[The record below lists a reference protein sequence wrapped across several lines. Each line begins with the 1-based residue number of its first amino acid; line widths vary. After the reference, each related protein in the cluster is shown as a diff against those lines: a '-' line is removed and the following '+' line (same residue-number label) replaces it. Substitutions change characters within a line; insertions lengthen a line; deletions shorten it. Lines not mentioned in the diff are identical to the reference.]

1 MPGIVV
7 LLILLLLLSAYFSA
21 TELAFILSNKIK
33 IEIRARKNNLAAR
46 NALYFVKKPQLFFST
61 ILIFNTIVNIAF
73 ASLITIFLEGSFH
86 FKEWQI
92 LIVSTAIILLLGEL
106 IPKYIAR
113 ELSDSLIIWAVIPLR
128 GLSIALYP
136 FVKLLSLVSNI
147 FNLSKSF
154 GKEEQT
160 HFFDK
165 EDIKHLINESTEAG
179 TVNES
184 DSEAI
189 NKIIEMREK
198 KVYEAMTNRT
208 AITGVDINSS
218 INEVL
223 NAFTESGYSKIIV
236 YEENL
241 DNIKGFVITYDMF
254 KNPSD
259 IKSIIRNIIFVPE
272 TKKILDMLNEFL
284 QKGISIAIVVDEFG
298 GTAGL
303 ITVEDVIE
311 EMFGE
316 IRDEYDTDEEILK
329 KIDENNYICSGKVE
343 VDYLNEEFELN
354 IPVGDYAT
362 LAGFITTS
370 LGRIPQKGETVKID
384 KFSFSMLRSDKTKV
398 NLVKIIINPA
408 QPE

>member
-147 FNLSKSF
+147 FNFSKSF